1 LPGLIVTGKMV
12 VKAWVSVL
20 KSRPDRE
27 PKFELVAGDC
37 GSKGFATWAG
47 GAFCRMSMYFWTRC
61 LIVGFLGIAPCAWAQ
76 DDFLNHVVF
85 SNSNTADNDFYT
97 GANSVAP
104 SSVATIDGRLPV
116 ETSTFVSPPNALR
129 VEWTSAEGG
138 SWDAE
143 VRVLSYDNRPADF
156 RGDTL
161 SFWCFAAQPIAEA
174 DLPQIELLDDDHD
187 FTTPIDLGKYLRG
200 LGTGRWVQV
209 KIPLRELATASVR
222 PFEARTLHSVFFS
235 QGRADNAQHTMFVDE
250 IRIDSGIS
258 APAVKALSL
267 AVPHGL
273 EAKGYERHV
282 DLKWEATDTAN
293 LAYYLVERSLN
304 GGPYQPVG
312 IEEPGIH
319 RYTDFVGAPG
329 MKAAYRIAAVDKA
342 DRKSAFSQ
350 KAEASTREFSDDEL
364 LTMVQEECFRYYWE
378 QGSHPVSGMALE
390 SVPGDKRIVAT
401 GASGFGVMAIVVGME
416 RGFITREQGMER
428 LTKIVNFLG
437 KAQRYH
443 GAWPHFLNGATGQTM
458 PVFGMFDNGGDLVE
472 TSFLIEGLLAARQ
485 YANGSSETERA
496 LAKNITALWE
506 TVEWDWYARQA
517 GGDALIWHWS
527 PQWSWRIDHRLTGF
541 NETMAT
547 YLLAIASPTHGVPAS
562 TYYSGWAAQS
572 KTAAAY
578 RIAWS
583 GTSDGDQY
591 QNGHTYEGIRLDVG
605 VGDGGPLFFTQYS
618 FMGPDPR
625 KIRDEYTAYFENN
638 RKIALIN
645 YQYSQANPGHFKG
658 YGPGVWGLTA
668 SLDPYGY
675 SAHAPNISSDN
686 GTIAPT
692 GALGSFP
699 YTPDES
705 MAALKYMYRTLGD
718 RLWGVY
724 GPTDAF
730 NLRENWFSPVYLGL
744 DQAPIVVMIE
754 NKRSE
759 SIWDLFMSNPEM
771 RPMLADISHGPSS
784 KVFAEGQ
791 GK

>member
-1 LPGLIVTGKMV
+1 
-12 VKAWVSVL
+12 
-20 KSRPDRE
+20 
-27 PKFELVAGDC
+27 
-37 GSKGFATWAG
+37 
-47 GAFCRMSMYFWTRC
+47 MYFLIRC
-61 LIVGFLGIAPCAWAQ
+61 LVVGFLAISSCAWAQ

-85 SNSNTADNDFYT
+85 SNSSTADNDFYT

-104 SSVATIDGRLPV
+104 SNVATVDGRVPV
-116 ETSTFVSPPNALR
+116 ETSTFLSPPNALR
-129 VEWTSAEGG
+129 IEWQSVEGG

-143 VRVLSYDNRPADF
+143 VRTISYDNRPADF
-156 RGDTL
+156 HGDTL
-161 SFWCFAAQPIAEA
+161 SFWCYAPKPIAEA
-174 DLPQIELLDDDHD
+174 DLPQIELLDDEHD
-187 FTTPIDLGKYLRG
+187 FTAPIALGKYLRG
-200 LGTGRWVQV
+200 LGVGRWVQV
-209 KIPLRELATASVR
+209 RIPLRELVSASVR
-222 PFEARTLHSVFFS
+222 SFDARTVHSVYFS
-235 QGRADNAQHTMFVDE
+235 QGTADNTLHTLFVDE
-250 IRIDSGIS
+250 IRIDSGIPEPVS
-258 APAVKALSL
+258 KVAAL
-267 AVPHGL
+267 ATPREL

-282 DLKWEATDTAN
+282 DLKWEATDTAS
-293 LAYYLVERSLN
+293 LAYYLVERSVN

-319 RYTDFVGAPG
+319 RYMDFVGAPG
-329 MKAAYRIAAVDKA
+329 MKASYRIAAVDKA
-342 DRKSAFSQ
+342 NRKSVFS
-350 KAEASTREFSDDEL
+350 KTAEASTREFSDDEL

-401 GASGFGVMAIVVGME
+401 GASGFGVMAIVVGMK

-428 LTKIVNFLG
+428 LTRIVDFLG
-437 KAQRYH
+437 KAPRYH
-443 GAWPHFLNGATGQTM
+443 GAWPHFMNGATGQTM

-472 TSFLIEGLLAARQ
+472 TSFLMEGLLAVRQ
-485 YANGSSETERA
+485 YANGSNETERT
-496 LAKNITALWE
+496 LARNITQLWD

-541 NETMAT
+541 NETMIA
-547 YLLAIASPTHGVPAS
+547 YMLGIASPTHGLPAS

-572 KTAAAY
+572 QVASQY

-583 GTSDGDQY
+583 GTSDGDEY
-591 QNGHTYEGIRLDVG
+591 QNGHTYEGVKLNVG

-625 KIRDEYTAYFENN
+625 KLRDTYTDYFENN
-638 RKIALIN
+638 REIALIN
-645 YQYSQANPGHFKG
+645 YKYCQTNPGHFKG

-675 SAHAPNISSDN
+675 AAHAPNAERDN

-699 YTPDES
+699 YVPDES

-730 NLRENWFSPVYLGL
+730 NLKQNWFSPVYLGL

-754 NKRSE
+754 NKRSGL
-759 SIWDLFMSNPEM
+759 IWDLFMSNSEM
-771 RPMLADISHGPSS
+771 QPMMAGISHDPLIKASS
-784 KVFAEGQ
+784 EGQ